1 MINTV
6 KDLCEQMELEFIN
19 ALTES
24 NSKQT
29 YYVIYD
35 PKVKEE
41 VLYSYNELK
50 LQYDCFL
57 NR

>member
-24 NSKQT
+24 NSQQT

-41 VLYSYNELK
+41 ALYSYNELK
-50 LQYDCFL
+50 LQYDRFL

>member
-1 MINTV
+1 MINKV
-6 KDLCEQMELEFIN
+6 KDLCEQIGLEFIN

-35 PKVKEE
+35 PKTKEE
-41 VLYSYNELK
+41 NLYSYDEVKLK
-50 LQYDCFL
+50 YDNFL
-57 NR
+57 NN